1 MKIIRIFI
9 LVFIQNSIFLFGQE
23 FCEANRLIEYNPSI
37 LHREDPAFIK
47 IKLYVHIVKDNQG
60 NGQLDNDN
68 VELGFDFLDDVFSN
82 INVSFEVADRDTIF
96 SDFFHDT
103 GFITARDSLI
113 FSRFHDDGID
123 IYIGREDEQGIG
135 YSFFPIT
142 AVAFRGSNQED
153 IPLMAHYVLTHE
165 IGHIVG
171 LEHTHKNNAPSNNP
185 DIIERVVR
193 INEGDCDAN
202 CAIKGDQFCDT
213 PADHNIISSVDSDCI
228 YSSDLVDPCGYNYEP
243 DVGNIMS
250 YTHMFCAQHFS
261 ESQNEL
267 VLYTIQ
273 NEPDILETVISISN
287 IVGDFNADLQLNII
301 DVVHLINMIL
311 ENSSFT
317 NHQISM
323 MDMNND
329 LFVNILDIVTL
340 VNVIFDNME

>member
-1 MKIIRIFI
+1 MKIFRIFI
-9 LVFIQNSIFLFGQE
+9 LLFIQNNISLFGQE
-23 FCEANRLIEYNPSI
+23 FCEASRNIEYNPSI
-37 LHREDPAFIK
+37 LVRDDSAFIK
-47 IKLYVHIVKDNQG
+47 MKLYVHIIKDNQG
-60 NGQLDNDN
+60 IGQLDDDN
-68 VELGFDFLDDVFSN
+68 VELGFDFLDNVFSN
-82 INVSFEVADRDTIF
+82 INVSFEIADRDTIF
-96 SDFFHDT
+96 SDFFNDT

-123 IYIGREDEQGIG
+123 IYIGREDEQGVG

-142 AVAFRGSNQED
+142 AVAFRGSNEEN

-185 DIIERVVR
+185 DVIERVVR
-193 INEGDCDAN
+193 VNDGDCEAN

-213 PADHNIISSVDSDCI
+213 PADHNIISSVDSNCI

-243 DVGNIMS
+243 DVENIMS
-250 YTHMFCAQHFS
+250 YTHMLCAQHFS

-267 VLYTIQ
+267 ALYTIQ
-273 NEPDILETVISISN
+273 HEPDIFETVISISS

-301 DVVHLINMIL
+301 DVVSLVNVIL
-311 ENSSFT
+311 ENNSFS
-317 NHQISM
+317 NYQISM
-323 MDMNND
+323 MDMNDD
-329 LFVNILDIVTL
+329 LLVNIADVVTL